1 MCWDCSSVN
10 EDQHIYVEK
19 SEDVKGLI
27 WSCQKCNVN
36 KVDVIT
42 SLKKIKEHLEEEI
55 EEVRE
60 KIKEETAKYEEVK
73 DKVQNEKIIL
83 EKGVIIN
90 VQEEHIEKLNDE
102 CNNNNK
108 KIESLEIENNILK
121 EQLEDYEPTE
131 EMKEEN
137 MTRIKELTQKNK
149 ALETISKKKDKE
161 LNQLKG
167 ELGEYKEKTQK
178 TNEPTRS

>member
-1 MCWDCSSVN
+1 M
-10 EDQHIYVEK
+10 
-19 SEDVKGLI
+19 
-27 WSCQKCNVN
+27 
-36 KVDVIT
+36 
-42 SLKKIKEHLEEEI
+42 
-55 EEVRE
+55 RE
-60 KIKEETAKYEEVK
+60 KIKEETVKYEEVK

-108 KIESLEIENNILK
+108 KIESLEIDNNILK

-137 MTRIKELTQKNK
+137 RSRIK
-149 ALETISKKKDKE
+149 
-161 LNQLKG
+161 
-167 ELGEYKEKTQK
+167 
-178 TNEPTRS
+178 